1 MEEDEHPR
9 MLLIMRQCG
18 PKMALKM
25 ALDGFLRV
33 VASGGEL
40 KHWIEDP
47 MSIKGGCERCK
58 WE

>member
-1 MEEDEHPR
+1 
-9 MLLIMRQCG
+9 
-18 PKMALKM
+18 MALKM